1 MKSSGFLILLV
12 AALASSAAPAAD
24 TYPAKPVRMI
34 APFAAGGGADTVA
47 RLVAQKLSDA
57 LGQQV
62 VVDNRPGASN
72 IIGTELTARSAPD
85 GYTIMIANTVHAIN
99 AGLFKKLPYDP
110 VGDFSAIVLVAT
122 TPYMLNV
129 HPSLPVKSVRELV
142 ALAKSRPG
150 QINYASPGSG
160 TAAHLA
166 AEMFKLDTGI
176 EIVHIPYKGI
186 TQALTDTVA
195 GRTQILIS
203 APITALPQVKAG
215 KLKALAVTTA
225 VRSKL
230 LPDLPTMQE
239 SGIRGY
245 EFGSWYGLLAPRGT
259 PGAVVARLNETVNKL
274 LQQSDV
280 RTRLAADAADPAG
293 GTPEQFA
300 EQIRQ
305 EVRKFSELV
314 RKSKLQAD

>member
-1 MKSSGFLILLV
+1 
-12 AALASSAAPAAD
+12 
-24 TYPAKPVRMI
+24 
-34 APFAAGGGADTVA
+34 
-47 RLVAQKLSDA
+47 
-57 LGQQV
+57 GQQV

-110 VGDFSAIVLVAT
+110 VGDFAAVVLIAT

-129 HPSLPVKSVRELV
+129 HPSLPVKSVKELV
-142 ALAKSRPG
+142 ALAKAKPG

-203 APITALPQVKAG
+203 AAITALPTSVAGRTQILIPGPITPLPQVKAG

-225 VRSKL
+225 SRSKL

-245 EFGSWYGLLAPRGT
+245 EFGSWYGLLAPRGS
-259 PGAVVARLNETVNKL
+259 PAAVVARLNEAVNKL
-274 LQQSDV
+274 LQQPDV
-280 RTRLAADAADPAG
+280 RRPLAADAADPAG

-300 EQIRQ
+300 EQVRQ